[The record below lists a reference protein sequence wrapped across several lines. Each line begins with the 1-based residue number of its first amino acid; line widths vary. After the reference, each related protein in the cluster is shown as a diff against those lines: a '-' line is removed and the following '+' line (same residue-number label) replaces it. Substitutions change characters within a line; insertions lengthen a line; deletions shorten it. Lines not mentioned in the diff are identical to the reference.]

1 MINVDKFKEIV
12 KNPLF
17 GCVICIIIFIAAVMN
32 SNASEKNTA
41 DTMALEY
48 PTSEITIQSNQ
59 NVREYGSIRTYT
71 FDIIDVE
78 TGEVC
83 GFSKGT
89 IDTEDIESKLTEHLK
104 LNNFKVKSI
113 GMVKDQFYIQQDT
126 SIETD
131 RHAGIKMIRLKD
143 GFTAS
148 DFFALTEAVYNETE
162 VDADS
167 IIRHNLDGTEESH
180 LYYMYTYTEKVSD
193 DNNVDVTVPLETSTE
208 TQP

>member
-1 MINVDKFKEIV
+1 MDKFKEIV

-17 GCVICIIIFIAAVMN
+17 GCVVCVIIFIAAVMN

-41 DTMALEY
+41 DTMALEH
-48 PTSEITIQSNQ
+48 PASEITIQSNQ

-131 RHAGIKMIRLKD
+131 RHTGIKMIRLKD

-167 IIRHNLDGTEESH
+167 IIRHNLDGTEDSH
-180 LYYMYTYTEKVSD
+180 LYYMYTYTEKIS
-193 DNNVDVTVPLETSTE
+193 DNNVDVTVPLEMNTE
-208 TQP
+208 TQS